1 MGLLAFKYSASCCNH
16 QWNVKMEY
24 FEQGDDVEN
33 PTVISKLPRSRID
46 TRLQSAEIAL
56 LLSN

>member
-1 MGLLAFKYSASCCNH
+1 
-16 QWNVKMEY
+16 MEY